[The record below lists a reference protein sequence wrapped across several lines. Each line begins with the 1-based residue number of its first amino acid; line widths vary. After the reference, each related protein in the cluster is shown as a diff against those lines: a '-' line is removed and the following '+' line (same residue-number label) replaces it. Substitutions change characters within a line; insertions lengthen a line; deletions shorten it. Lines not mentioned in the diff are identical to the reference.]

1 MRTSTIGFARRAV
14 AGVCLALLLA
24 ACQTT
29 GGDDAAR
36 SALPCGDRT
45 IGEAVP
51 GAGLCLAVQTRGV
64 ENAGA
69 APTLVV
75 MLHGDVSRGGPA
87 DYMIPFAEEI
97 GAREGVVAVAMI
109 RPGYSDGLGGRS
121 TGSTNNRRDHYTDGN
136 NRAVAEAVQA
146 LSAHYGA
153 ARTVVLGHSGGAAQ
167 VGAAIG
173 RFPDLADAALLVSCP
188 CDVPRWRSMRGR
200 SAWTRS
206 QSPDDFVE
214 TVPDAMAVIAVT
226 GGRDD
231 NTSPVLAQD
240 YVAALRARGI
250 DAAFVEAPGRGHGF
264 NGLWPSVRREL
275 DRLIA
280 VPATG

>member
-1 MRTSTIGFARRAV
+1 MPNSSIGSARRAV
-14 AGVCLALLLA
+14 GGICFALLVA

-29 GGDDAAR
+29 GGDEAAR
-36 SALPCGDRT
+36 SAMPCGDRV

-64 ENAGA
+64 QNAGA

-87 DYMIPFAEEI
+87 DYMIPFAEEV
-97 GAREGVVAVAMI
+97 GARVGVIAVAMI
-109 RPGYSDGLGGRS
+109 RPGYTDGRGGRS
-121 TGSTNNRRDHYTDGN
+121 TGSTNNRRDHYTEAN

-146 LSAHYGA
+146 LSAHYNA

-167 VGAAIG
+167 LGAAIG

-188 CDVPRWRSMRGR
+188 CDVPRWRAMHGR

-214 TVPDAMAVIAVT
+214 SVPASMTVIAVT
-226 GGRDD
+226 GDRDD
-231 NTSPVLAQD
+231 NTAPVLARD
-240 YVAALRARGI
+240 YVSDLRARGME
-250 DAAFVEAPGRGHGF
+250 ASFVEAPGQGHGF
-264 NGLWPSVRREL
+264 NGLWPSVRPAL
-275 DRLIA
+275 DRLIGA
-280 VPATG
+280 PATG